1 MRYLDG
7 IDTNDPTE
15 SNNALVLGTALH
27 TGIEKGVE
35 EAIQQYFMSFP
46 VIDDSH
52 INEAIKLEYLIPR
65 AKAVLPSGSYEV
77 EIKDNDF
84 HGFIDLLAPVKLFH
98 DSEVPDVYDIYDFKY
113 SNNVN
118 HYKDSRQL
126 HLYKYFF
133 EKCNPGKKIR
143 NLYFLFVPKVN
154 IKQKKTET
162 LMEFRQRIWEELQ
175 DVDVKTVQIDF
186 DHEKV
191 IDFLLQ
197 IKTINEHLTLKR
209 MKVGC
214 VPIANTKNIVRKVG
228 TIL

>member
-84 HGFIDLLAPVKLFH
+84 HGFTGQV
-98 DSEVPDVYDIYDFKY
+98 VP
-113 SNNVN
+113 
-118 HYKDSRQL
+118 
-126 HLYKYFF
+126 
-133 EKCNPGKKIR
+133 
-143 NLYFLFVPKVN
+143 
-154 IKQKKTET
+154 
-162 LMEFRQRIWEELQ
+162 
-175 DVDVKTVQIDF
+175 
-186 DHEKV
+186 
-191 IDFLLQ
+191 
-197 IKTINEHLTLKR
+197 
-209 MKVGC
+209 
-214 VPIANTKNIVRKVG
+214 
-228 TIL
+228 